1 MKIINHFNVIGI
13 DVKTTNEN
21 NKSAEEIGKL
31 WERFF
36 SEDIANKIPNKLTD
50 ENEIFSIYTDYENN
64 FEGAYRCIIGQRVDN
79 LEDIPEG
86 MTGFTVENGK
96 YEKFT
101 AKGEMPSAVVKK
113 WEEIWAQDGTLERA
127 YTSDFELYTDK
138 SQNGSNSIV
147 DIYIAI
153 K

>member
-13 DVKTTNEN
+13 DVKTTNEDG
-21 NKSAEEIGKL
+21 KAAEDIGKL

-50 ENEIFSIYTDYENN
+50 ENEIFAIYTDYENN
-64 FEGAYRCIIGQRVDN
+64 FKGSYRCIIGQRVDN
-79 LEDIPEG
+79 LEDIPER

-96 YEKFT
+96 YKKFT
-101 AKGEMPSAVVKK
+101 AKGEMPIAVVKK
-113 WEEIWAQDGTLERA
+113 WQEIWAQDEMLNRV

-138 SQNGSNSIV
+138 SQNGNNSIV
-147 DIYIAI
+147 DIYIAV
-153 K
+153 